1 MKMTPEFIT
10 RFLDNL
16 FGGKIL
22 GLYINDEESIYS
34 DYRLFLFA
42 DDSNFTPD
50 DASTLDDEDDFEG
63 HYYYMSSG
71 ASKMC
76 IIFDDFDDVI
86 KIPFDG
92 IFQWEKGSPIV
103 YQYYCDHLRLEN
115 AYYDEAS
122 PALRK
127 ILLKNEY
134 VGKFGGLSVYTQK
147 KIYQSFNEKYDGT
160 PRMSREISQEV
171 QEVINESR
179 KKNKNK
185 EELPH
190 KFFLADIAEAYP
202 DDCSQ
207 IIREMDFTDLHEG
220 NLGYLEDGSPV
231 IFDYAGFDE

>member
-10 RFLDNL
+10 CFLDKL

-22 GLYINDEESIYS
+22 GLYINDEESVHS

-42 DDSNFTPD
+42 DDESFTPD
-50 DASTLDDEDDFEG
+50 DASTLDDEGDFED
-63 HYYYMSSG
+63 HYYYVNFG

-76 IIFDDFDDVI
+76 IVFDDFDEVI

-92 IFQWEKGSPIV
+92 VFQWKKSKPIV
-103 YQYYCDHLRLEN
+103 YQYYCNHIHLEN
-115 AYYDEAS
+115 TYYDKAS
-122 PALRK
+122 SALRR

-134 VGKFGGLSVYTQK
+134 IGKFGGLSIYTQK
-147 KIYQSFNEKYDGT
+147 KIYQYFDEKYYKN
-160 PRMSREISQEV
+160 SREISQKV